1 MVNQLPKQPQ
11 STDKYENFS
20 SAVVRHMK
28 EKRMTQSDLVKS
40 SALSKTTISR
50 ICRNNNDKGSSYLPT
65 PAVVMAVS
73 VGLKLSCDEA
83 KALLFAAIPEMAYWS
98 GFLER
103 SLTIDEANESLYD
116 NGLPLLGNNIE

>member
-1 MVNQLPKQPQ
+1 MNHLPKNPQ
-11 STDKYENFS
+11 NIDKYENFS

-28 EKRMTQSDLVKS
+28 ERETTQSDLVKS
-40 SALSKTTISR
+40 SALSRTTISR
-50 ICRNNNDKGSSYLPT
+50 ICRNNNDKGSTYLPT

-73 VGLKLSCDEA
+73 VGLKLSYDEA
-83 KALLFAAIPEMAYWS
+83 KALLFAAFPEMAYWS

>member
-1 MVNQLPKQPQ
+1 MNQLPKQPQ
-11 STDKYENFS
+11 NTDKYVNFS

-50 ICRNNNDKGSSYLPT
+50 ICRNNNNKGSTYMPT

-73 VGLKLSCDEA
+73 VGLKLSPAES
-83 KALLFAAIPEMAYWS
+83 KELLFAAFPEMSYWS

-103 SLTIDEANESLYD
+103 RLTIDEANEILYD
-116 NGLPLLGNNIE
+116 NGLPLLGSNME